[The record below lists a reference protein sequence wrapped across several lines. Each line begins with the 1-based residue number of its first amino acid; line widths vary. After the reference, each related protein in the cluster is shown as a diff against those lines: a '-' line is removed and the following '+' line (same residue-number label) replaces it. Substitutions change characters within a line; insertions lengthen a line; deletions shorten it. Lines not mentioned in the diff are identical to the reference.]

1 MRFKLLGSIPFFF
14 AQSAL
19 AWAQWNA
26 PPAPGAVPP
35 PIPMEGFGGFLQ
47 TQQAQRAAPLPVQGF
62 GSFLQ
67 MQGQQPMPA
76 SVPGRAS
83 TMPAATVM
91 PAAPALP
98 AQAAPPQAPSLERT
112 TATQAPPPPVVSE
125 SKKVTPVPAE
135 CGDEC
140 CDPGC
145 VKECYFTKK
154 KKHSCKSCPPAAECE
169 TTKPCES
176 PCASPCPKDCCEPKK
191 KPDLCKP
198 CGHFWASAD
207 YLLWWINNS
216 PSAVP
221 LLVSGPA
228 ASDGIAG
235 SPGTTAV
242 PQNGLGFGPF
252 SGAHVAAGISPV
264 GQPDFAAEFGFLWL
278 FQQGSRT
285 SLASDAGGNPLIA
298 LPFTDA
304 QTGAPSRL
312 LLSFPGMFSGNA
324 TVAAT
329 SQLWGGEANL
339 AGHVLGRTWL
349 NVDGIAGFRYL
360 DLQETLNVNAFS
372 IDLAGTGTFNGAP
385 LPLGTPVFLNDSF
398 RTNNNFYGGQVGFR
412 VEARRGPV
420 YALLTT
426 KVAFGVNHM
435 AVNIAGSSQ
444 AGGLTANGGLFAL
457 PTNIGAYSDDT
468 FAVIPEVN
476 LTLGYQIGRN
486 WRTYVGYSMLYWDR
500 VARPG
505 DQISGVVNPTQ
516 VPLSGVGTGLV
527 GPALPAFSLQHS
539 DFWAHGVNFG
549 LAYHF

>member
-1 MRFKLLGSIPFFF
+1 MRFKLLGSIPLFF

-19 AWAQWNA
+19 AWAQWTAA
-26 PPAPGAVPP
+26 PVPGAVPP

-47 TQQAQRAAPLPVQGF
+47 TQQAQRAASIPVEGF
-62 GSFLQ
+62 GGFLPTP
-67 MQGQQPMPA
+67 MQQPMPA

-83 TMPAATVM
+83 TMPAAAVL
-91 PAAPALP
+91 PAASALP
-98 AQAAPPQAPSLERT
+98 APPLAPSLERT
-112 TATQAPPPPVVSE
+112 TQAAPPVVSE
-125 SKKVTPVPAE
+125 SKKVAPVPTE
-135 CGDEC
+135 CPADDC
-140 CDPGC
+140 CDNAC

-154 KKHSCKSCPPAAECE
+154 KKHSSKPCPPADGCE
-169 TTKPCES
+169 ATKQCES
-176 PCASPCPKDCCEPKK
+176 PCANPCPKECCEPKK

-221 LLVSGPA
+221 LLVTGPA
-228 ASDGIAG
+228 SGNGIVGA
-235 SPGTTAV
+235 PGTTAL

-252 SGAHVAAGISPV
+252 SGAQVAAGISPV

-278 FQQGSRT
+278 FQQSSQT
-285 SLASDAGGNPLIA
+285 SLASDAAGNPLIA

-304 QTGAPSRL
+304 TGAPDRL
-312 LLSFPGMFSGNA
+312 LLAFPGVFAGNA
-324 TVAAT
+324 TVAGT

-339 AGHVLGRTWL
+339 AGHLLGRTWL
-349 NVDGIAGFRYL
+349 NLDGIVGFRYL

-372 IDLAGTGTFNGAP
+372 IDLTGTGTFNGVL

-398 RTNNNFYGGQVGFR
+398 RTDNNFYGGQIGFR

-420 YALLTT
+420 YALLTS
-426 KVAFGVNHM
+426 KVAFGVNQM
-435 AVNIAGSSQ
+435 AVHIAGSSQ
-444 AGGLTANGGLFAL
+444 AGALTANGGLFAL
-457 PTNIGAYSDDT
+457 PTNIGAYRDDT

-476 LTLGYQIGRN
+476 LTLGYQFGRN
-486 WRTYVGYSMLYWDR
+486 WRTYVGYSMLYWNR

-505 DQISGVVNPTQ
+505 DQISGVINPAQ

-539 DFWAHGVNFG
+539 DFWAHGLNFG
-549 LAYHF
+549 VAYHF